1 VKRAKKQSVGK
12 KLRADPILF
21 ATVIGLL
28 IFGLV
33 MITSIGVPK
42 SIQLSA
48 PGVLYPNCDDAG
60 VDCYL
65 LFKNH
70 LSRMIIGVLAMF
82 LMAKVPYKFW
92 KRFGS
97 VFFIAAILV

>member
-1 VKRAKKQSVGK
+1 MLAVF
-12 KLRADPILF
+12 L
-21 ATVIGLL
+21 LL

-48 PGVLYPNCDDAG
+48 PGVLYPNCGDAE

-70 LSRMIIGVLAMF
+70 LIRLGIGIVAFFVAFKL
-82 LMAKVPYKFW
+82 PIKFW
-92 KRFGS
+92 EKHILLAR
-97 VFFIAAILV
+97 VFMIL